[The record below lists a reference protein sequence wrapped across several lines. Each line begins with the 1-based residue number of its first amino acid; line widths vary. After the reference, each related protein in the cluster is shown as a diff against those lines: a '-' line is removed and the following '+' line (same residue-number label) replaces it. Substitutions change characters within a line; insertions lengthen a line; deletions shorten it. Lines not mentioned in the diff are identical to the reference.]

1 MAALAQ
7 QQKNIKNSELHAT
20 VLAEVFIMSKIV
32 NAGKNQASKK
42 TRSQELLN
50 TVPDEKGFHFFTEY
64 GKYTGVTATSV
75 VEFGEKLQTIPVE
88 SITFHFQRDDFQKW
102 LRNVIGDEEL
112 AQRFDRVKEWPSWS
126 SDENL
131 RKELLKT
138 VQMRI
143 VELGE
148 HP

>member
-1 MAALAQ
+1 VAALAQ

-32 NAGKNQASKK
+32 NAGKNQTSKK

>member
-1 MAALAQ
+1 VAALAQ

>member
-32 NAGKNQASKK
+32 NAGKNQTSKK